1 LFFPE
6 GAMSPAAP
14 TRRVLV
20 VDDEPQIPRLVGL
33 LLGDG
38 YLVESAANAA
48 DALARLEDTPFDVV
62 LTDMAMPDVDG
73 IELVRRARRRDPDTP
88 VVVFT
93 GQASVETAVEAMR
106 EGAFDY
112 LRKTAGAQE
121 LRAAVERAATHGSLA
136 REVRRLRDEV
146 ERVHGVHEVIGTS
159 ARMRQLLVLVERV
172 APSDASVLILGESG
186 TGKELLART
195 IHRLSLRRDAP
206 FVAFDCSALAPSL
219 LESELFGHER
229 GAFTGAARSRRG
241 LFREAHGG
249 TLFLDE
255 IGDIAPEV
263 QNKLLRVLQEREIKP
278 VGGDTFVKVDV
289 RILAATNKD
298 LRALVAKGSFR
309 EDLYFRLAVVPL
321 EVPPLRERRED
332 LPLLCAHILA
342 RRRPA
347 GGGRWPQRISASAL
361 AKLAGYSWPGNIR
374 ELENVLA
381 RAAILSDGDEIK
393 AEDLPFLDG
402 AAADTH
408 GGVADGRPL
417 RQIVADA
424 ARAVEKQAIR
434 DALARSEGSPT
445 KAARLL
451 GISRASF
458 YNKIKEYGI
467 AV

>member
-1 LFFPE
+1 
-6 GAMSPAAP
+6 MSNRL
-14 TRRVLV
+14 TRRILV
-20 VDDEPQIPRLVGL
+20 VDDEPQIPRLVAL

-38 YLVESAANAA
+38 YRVETAPSASE
-48 DALARLEDTPFDVV
+48 ALARLEDTPFDVV
-62 LTDMAMPDVDG
+62 LTDLAMPELDG
-73 IELVRRARRRDPDTP
+73 IELIRRARRRDPDTP
-88 VVVFT
+88 IVVFT
-93 GQASVETAVEAMR
+93 GQGSIETAVAAMR

-121 LRAAVERAATHGSLA
+121 LAAAVERAAAHGNLA

-146 ERVHGVHEVIGTS
+146 ERVRGVHEIIGQS
-159 ARMRQLLVLVERV
+159 PVMQQLMAMTERI
-172 APSDASVLILGESG
+172 APSDAGVLILGESG

-195 IHRLSLRRDAP
+195 IHRLSLRRDMP

-219 LESELFGHER
+219 IESELFGHEK
-229 GAFTGAARSRRG
+229 GAFTGAARARRG

-278 VGGDTFVKVDV
+278 VGGDSFVKIDV

-298 LRALVAKGSFR
+298 LKALATRGVFR
-309 EDLYFRLAVVPL
+309 EDLYWRLAVVPL

-342 RRRPA
+342 RRRPP
-347 GGGRWPQRISASAL
+347 GSGQRWPVRVSASAL
-361 AKLAGYSWPGNIR
+361 GKLAGYAWPGNIR

-381 RAAILSDGDEIK
+381 RAALLCDADEIGPG
-393 AEDLPFLDG
+393 DLPPLDG
-402 AAADTH
+402 ASDPAPAGNH
-408 GGVADGRPL
+408 ADGRPL
-417 RQIVADA
+417 KDIVADA
-424 ARAVEKQAIR
+424 IRAVERQAIR
-434 DALARSEGSPT
+434 DALSKSEGSPG

-451 GISRASF
+451 GISRASI
-458 YNKIKEYGI
+458 YNKLKEYDI
-467 AV
+467 PT